1 MNNKIVRTIS
11 FFLIVLLLL
20 SGCVSPSGPTE
31 PGQATEP
38 GKPSSDSSSHPGK
51 DDSKSVIRMLADQ
64 QSEWTE
70 GQYYPGAYG
79 KTSSTFRFP
88 AESSTYVFEA
98 NGIVYAY
105 GDPFNA
111 ENTGRMHVIRKTDG
125 AKEEDISLTEIPDE
139 YRLYQM
145 VGASDTIYLLA
156 HQSES
161 GADIQSLELF
171 IYSSTG
177 EFRAR
182 KKLLELLNSEGTANT
197 AVGAFADQNGKL
209 WIYEVEARNYTC
221 IEPDGQ
227 VSLKI
232 SLPEEV
238 EGGLMRGREADELTV
253 ALKTENGLTLGKLNT
268 KTGTAETQTIEGL
281 PGVKTILP
289 GTMYDALV
297 VTENSLYGVTL
308 DETIAVKEL
317 LAFTDLGVDQSILRS
332 AEDHEDGS
340 ISMLLFARGKTEGER
355 IVLTPSLTKVR
366 NGLTLACLKS
376 NDYLVYAVG
385 QYNQEHPDDKITIKQ
400 YYDKYAVDA
409 SETDALN
416 RLNSDLMDGT
426 AGDIVCL
433 DGISFAGG
441 GKALLD
447 KGVFVD
453 LYELMDQDPEFHKE
467 DYFTDVWR
475 ANETDGKLY
484 RLVPFFTLNTSFGR
498 VDEVGVTT
506 HLDELILFET
516 DPVTTLFGPMY
527 RRRDFIHD
535 LLVFSLGDVTDPN
548 AALYDTSKLA
558 SYIEVA
564 GRMPEFEKY
573 NNDND
578 GTETEAYNHAQS
590 QEISDLGNHI
600 THYFKQLLSDTSNN
614 LNFYGC
620 RWASAWLGETM
631 PDYFPEGVKTEEE
644 IIGYLGQIGIRVTF
658 SGFPVKEGC
667 GSALI
672 NRLSLAIPAG
682 SEDPES
688 AWIFLKSTLSGE
700 YQSRRKLT
708 NDSIPVSKEVFY
720 TFTEKLI
727 NDPDKTIDGELYR
740 GYSGPNLLGDEPFF
754 WWTPVL
760 QQWMVDEFVD
770 LLSDITLIDEVDPNV
785 EAIVTEEI
793 GKYCDGRQ
801 TAEEA
806 ARNIAERVELYRDE
820 Q

>member
-20 SGCVSPSGPTE
+20 SGCVRPGGPTE

-51 DDSKSVIRMLADQ
+51 DDSKSVIRTLADQ
-64 QSEWTE
+64 RSEWTE

-105 GDPFNA
+105 GDPFNS

-161 GADIQSLELF
+161 GAAIQSLELF

-177 EFRAR
+177 EFRAK
-182 KKLLELLNSEGTANT
+182 KKLSELLDSEGAANT

-209 WIYEVEARNYTC
+209 WVYEAEARNYTC

-268 KTGTAETQTIEGL
+268 KTGTAETQTIDGL
-281 PGVKTILP
+281 PGVKTIFP

-317 LAFTDLGVDQSILRS
+317 LAFTDLSIDQSIRRS
-332 AEDHEDGS
+332 VEDHEDGS
-340 ISMLLFARGKTEGER
+340 ISMLLLARGKTEGER
-355 IVLTPSLTKVR
+355 IVLTPSRTKVR

-376 NDYLVYAVG
+376 NDYLGYAVA
-385 QYNQEHPDDKITIKQ
+385 QYNNEHPDDKITIKQ

-441 GKALLD
+441 GKALLE

-453 LYELMDQDPEFHKE
+453 LYELMDNDPEFHKE
-467 DYFTDVWR
+467 EYFTDVWR

-506 HLDELILFET
+506 HLDESILFET

-535 LLVFSLGDVTDPN
+535 ILVFSLGDVTDPN
-548 AALYDTSKLA
+548 AALYDASRMA

-564 GRMPEFEKY
+564 GKMPEFELK
-573 NNDND
+573 NND
-578 GTETEAYNHAQS
+578 GTETEAYNDAYHRHY
-590 QEISDLGNHI
+590 SDLGNHI
-600 THYFKQLLSDTSNN
+600 THYHKDMRNSGFANN
-614 LNFYGC
+614 LYFYGC
-620 RWASAWLGETM
+620 RWASAELGEPM
-631 PDYFPEGVKTEEE
+631 PEGLPYGVRTEEE
-644 IIGYLGQIGIRVTF
+644 FIEYFRSIGIQVTF

-672 NRLSLAIPAG
+672 NRLSLAIPVR

-688 AWIFLKSTLSGE
+688 AWRFLKSTLSGE
-700 YQSRRKLT
+700 YQSTRKLT
-708 NDSIPVSKEVFY
+708 NESIPVSREVFY
-720 TFTEKLI
+720 TMTEKLI
-727 NDPDKTIDGELYR
+727 NELDRTIDRETW
-740 GYSGPNLLGDEPFF
+740 SGGASGGFS
-754 WWTPVL
+754 WWTPLL

-770 LLSDITLIDEVDPNV
+770 LLSDITLVDEVDPHV
-785 EAIVTEEI
+785 ETIVTEEI
-793 GKYCDGRQ
+793 TKYCDGRQ

>member
-20 SGCVSPSGPTE
+20 SGCVRPGGPTE

-51 DDSKSVIRMLADQ
+51 DDSKSVIHTLADQ
-64 QSEWTE
+64 RSEWTE

-79 KTSSTFRFP
+79 KTSSAFRFP
-88 AESSTYVFEA
+88 AEASTYVFEA

-105 GDPFNA
+105 GDPFNS

-177 EFRAR
+177 EFRAK
-182 KKLLELLNSEGTANT
+182 KKLSELLDSEGTANT

-209 WIYEVEARNYTC
+209 WVYEAEARNYTC

-238 EGGLMRGREADELTV
+238 EGVLMRGREADELTV
-253 ALKTENGLTLGKLNT
+253 ALKTENGFTLGELNT

-281 PGVKTILP
+281 PGVKAILP

-297 VTENSLYGVTL
+297 VTERSLYGATL
-308 DETIAVKEL
+308 QDGPIVKEL
-317 LAFTDLGVDQSILRS
+317 LAFEDLGIDHSILKNV
-332 AEDHEDGS
+332 EDHEDGS
-340 ISMLLFARGKTEGER
+340 ISMLLLARGKTEGER

-376 NDYLVYAVG
+376 NEYLTYAVI
-385 QYNQEHPDDKITIKQ
+385 QYNQAHPDDKITIKQ

-409 SETDALN
+409 SEADALN

-441 GKALLD
+441 GKALLE

-453 LYELMDQDPEFHKE
+453 LYELMDADPDFHKE

-475 ANETDGKLY
+475 ANETDAKLY

-506 HLDELILFET
+506 HLDESVLFET

-527 RRRDFIHD
+527 RRRDFVHD

-564 GRMPEFEKY
+564 GKMPEFELK
-573 NNDND
+573 NNDED
-578 GTETEAYNHAQS
+578 GTETEAFRDAYNRHY
-590 QEISDLGNHI
+590 SDLGNHI
-600 THYFKQLLSDTSNN
+600 THYHKDMLNSGSANN
-614 LNFYGC
+614 LYFYCC
-620 RWASAWLGETM
+620 RFASAELGEPM
-631 PDYFPEGVKTEEE
+631 SEKDYDGAKTWEE
-644 IIGYLGQIGIRVTF
+644 ILEYLRRIGTQVAF

-672 NRLSLAIPAG
+672 NRLSLAIPAR
-682 SEDPES
+682 SEDVEI
-688 AWIFLKSTLSGE
+688 AWSFLKLTLSEE
-700 YQSRRKLT
+700 YQSMRKLT
-708 NDSIPVSKEVFY
+708 KESIPVSREVFY

-727 NDPDKTIDGELYR
+727 NEPDQSIDPETG
-740 GYSGPNLLGDEPFF
+740 SGGASGGFF
-754 WWTPVL
+754 WWTPLL

-770 LLSDITLIDEVDPNV
+770 LLSDITLVDEVDPHV
-785 EAIVTEEI
+785 ETIVTEEI
-793 GKYCDGRQ
+793 AKYCDGRQ